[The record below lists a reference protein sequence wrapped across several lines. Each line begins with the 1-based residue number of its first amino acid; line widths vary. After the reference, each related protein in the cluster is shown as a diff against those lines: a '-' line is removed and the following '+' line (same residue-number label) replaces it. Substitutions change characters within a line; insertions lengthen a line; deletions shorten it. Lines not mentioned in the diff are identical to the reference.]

1 MGHTYALLQVVE
13 ITVHESYMRT
23 ATRSD
28 VETHDQPT
36 YEHDRI
42 SPIFVFGARKA
53 KGSPPRAH
61 SESPL
66 REGHGPCMA
75 PHGGAMCAMWLMRH
89 GPKTHGHAH
98 GHVGHPMLHA
108 HGDGLP
114 AYRVNCTELLLNY
127 CIQ

>member
-42 SPIFVFGARKA
+42 SPIFVFGAKRLRRE
-53 KGSPPRAH
+53 PTPRAH
-61 SESPL
+61 SE
-66 REGHGPCMA
+66 RAMAHAWRHMAGPCAPCGSCVMA
-75 PHGGAMCAMWLMRH
+75 QRPMAMAMAMWAIPCAM
-89 GPKTHGHAH
+89 
-98 GHVGHPMLHA
+98 PMA
-108 HGDGLP
+108 MG
-114 AYRVNCTELLLNY
+114 YRPTE
-127 CIQ
+127 